1 MNKTFLKTTQVV
13 LVGLLFSFT
22 TSSIEAPSWK
32 ISGSHSKIR
41 FEVTHFFTPVE
52 GSFSDYTGELKFDP
66 VDLDNSSVSFNVKVA
81 SVKTDSDKRD
91 KHLQSEDFFYADEFP
106 EMTFASTSISKHKK
120 GFIAKGNL
128 TVKSITKVVEVP
140 FKVLG
145 TGDHP
150 SREGVVMMGIKGE
163 FKINRNDYNV
173 GTGDYV
179 ATTVIGDEVSISIM
193 LEASRKK

>member
-1 MNKTFLKTTQVV
+1 MNKIFLKSIQIAFI
-13 LVGLLFSFT
+13 GILFSFT
-22 TSSIEAPSWK
+22 TSSVEPPSWN

-52 GSFSDYTGELKFDP
+52 GSFNDYSAELKFDP
-66 VDLDNSSVSFNVKVA
+66 ADLDNSSVSFNVKVA

-91 KHLQSEDFFYADEFP
+91 KHLQSADFFNSEKYPNMKFE
-106 EMTFASTSISKHKK
+106 STSISKHEE

-128 TVKSITKVVEVP
+128 TVKSTTKTIEVP
-140 FKVLG
+140 FNVLG
-145 TGDHP
+145 VGDHP
-150 SREGVVMMGIKGE
+150 SREGVVIMGIKGE

-173 GTGDYV
+173 GTGDYI
-179 ATTVIGDEVSISIM
+179 ATTVIGDEVSITII

>member
-1 MNKTFLKTTQVV
+1 MNKNIFKTAQLV

-22 TSSIEAPSWK
+22 TSNIEAPNWK

-52 GSFSDYTGELKFDP
+52 GYFNDYDAELKFDP
-66 VDLDNSSVSFNVKVA
+66 ADLDNSSVNFNVKVA
-81 SVKTDSDKRD
+81 SVKTDSNNRD
-91 KHLQSEDFFYADEFP
+91 KHLQSEDFFNAEKFP
-106 EMTFASTSISKHKK
+106 EMKFESTSISKHKK
-120 GFIAKGNL
+120 GFVAKGNL
-128 TVKSITKVVEVP
+128 TVKDITKSIEVP

-145 TGDHP
+145 TGNHP

-163 FKINRNDYNV
+163 FKINRNDYGV
-173 GTGDYV
+173 GTGDFV
-179 ATTVIGDEVSISIM
+179 ATTVIGDEVSVTVI

>member
-1 MNKTFLKTTQVV
+1 MNKTFLKTAQVV

-22 TSSIEAPSWK
+22 TSTIEAPSWK

-52 GSFSDYTGELKFDP
+52 GSFNDYTAELIFDP
-66 VDLDNSSVSFNVKVA
+66 ADLDNSSVNFNVKVA
-81 SVKTDSDKRD
+81 SVKTDSDSRD
-91 KHLQSEDFFYADEFP
+91 KHLQSEDFFNTEKFP
-106 EMTFASTSISKHKK
+106 EMKFESTSISKHKK

-128 TVKSITKVVEVP
+128 TVKDITKSIEVP

-145 TGDHP
+145 MGDHP
-150 SREGVVMMGIKGE
+150 KREGVVMMGIKGE
-163 FKINRNDYNV
+163 FKINRNDYGV
-173 GTGDYV
+173 GTGDFV
-179 ATTVIGDEVSISIM
+179 ATTVIGDEVSVTII

>member
-1 MNKTFLKTTQVV
+1 MNKIFLKTAQIV

-22 TSSIEAPSWK
+22 TSTFEAPTWK

-52 GSFSDYTGELKFDP
+52 GSFSDYTAELKFDP
-66 VDLDNSSVSFNVKVA
+66 ADLDNSSVSFNVKVA
-81 SVKTDSDKRD
+81 SVKTDSDNRD
-91 KHLQSEDFFYADEFP
+91 KHLQSEDFFNAEKFP
-106 EMTFASTSISKHKK
+106 EMKFESTSISKHKK
-120 GFIAKGNL
+120 AFIAEGNL
-128 TVKSITKVVEVP
+128 TVKGITKSIEVP
-140 FKVLG
+140 FSVLG

-163 FKINRNDYNV
+163 FKINRNDFNV

-179 ATTVIGDEVSISIM
+179 ATTVIGDEVSVAII